1 VPVVRLTEV
10 FRQAAQSR
18 IIISAHRI
26 NQGSIPDLRPPLED
40 SDFYFVQADDPDAAV
55 SRIIELVTTRIPK
68 RFDLDPMDLPRFRG
82 EVRSWD
88 QGIWFDGILSSSF
101 E

>member
-1 VPVVRLTEV
+1 MPSAEPAPAKAGDLVRLPQLAVLALERLDALALVRRWT
-10 FRQAAQSR
+10 
-18 IIISAHRI
+18 
-26 NQGSIPDLRPPLED
+26 RPH
-40 SDFYFVQADDPDAAV
+40 A
-55 SRIIELVTTRIPK
+55 LVR
-68 RFDLDPMDLPRFRG
+68 LGLDLPRFRG

>member
-1 VPVVRLTEV
+1 MTGMYLSSTLLQGAAERAGSVRRAPAAEV
-10 FRQAAQSR
+10 
-18 IIISAHRI
+18 
-26 NQGSIPDLRPPLED
+26 
-40 SDFYFVQADDPDAAV
+40 DA
-55 SRIIELVTTRIPK
+55 LVIRHE
-68 RFDLDPMDLPRFRG
+68 MDLPRFRG

>member
-1 VPVVRLTEV
+1 MADSGLV
-10 FRQAAQSR
+10 
-18 IIISAHRI
+18 
-26 NQGSIPDLRPPLED
+26 QGFFDYMFEEMAL
-40 SDFYFVQADDPDAAV
+40 FDAACT
-55 SRIIELVTTRIPK
+55 LTRDRLEK
-68 RFDLDPMDLPRFRG
+68 LDLPRFRG

>member
-1 VPVVRLTEV
+1 VML
-10 FRQAAQSR
+10 
-18 IIISAHRI
+18 
-26 NQGSIPDLRPPLED
+26 G
-40 SDFYFVQADDPDAAV
+40 
-55 SRIIELVTTRIPK
+55 ELVVSLYIFGVLAASIWLLKLVLDRIVEHFIAHPFPLYGELGCEFAK
-68 RFDLDPMDLPRFRG
+68 WVAVIPVDLPRFRG

>member
-1 VPVVRLTEV
+1 MDDAVASYSVR
-10 FRQAAQSR
+10 
-18 IIISAHRI
+18 ISNHRSI
-26 NQGSIPDLRPPLED
+26 FPKALIHVALGSLLPNRL
-40 SDFYFVQADDPDAAV
+40 
-55 SRIIELVTTRIPK
+55 
-68 RFDLDPMDLPRFRG
+68 DLPRFRG